1 MTAATSTPSDLT
13 KPPRSIPVPDCDTAT
28 MFAFPPNRE
37 ILGGTAY
44 CILNA
49 SGNVLIDCPA
59 WNTTTETWL
68 RDRGGVRWLVLTH
81 RGGMAKVKEIQAA
94 MGCEIVI
101 QEQEAYLLPNITVT
115 AFHRHHVL
123 TPDIE
128 ILWTSGYSPG
138 SACVYTTVQG
148 GILFTG
154 RHLIPDRT
162 GAPAPLRIAK
172 TFHWKRQLNSVQ
184 TIRDRFTADTL
195 TWICP
200 GASTGY
206 LRGATAIADAYA
218 KLDQLDLTILQE
230 AEPGL

>member
-1 MTAATSTPSDLT
+1 
-13 KPPRSIPVPDCDTAT
+13 VPDCDTAT
-28 MFAFPPNRE
+28 IFAFPPNRE

-59 WNTTTETWL
+59 WNTATETWL

-94 MGCEIVI
+94 TGCEIVI

-115 AFHRHHVL
+115 PFHTHHPI

-128 ILWTSGYSPG
+128 IFWTSGHSPG
-138 SACVYTTVQG
+138 SSCVYTTVQG

-172 TFHWKRQLNSVQ
+172 TFHWKRQLKSVQ
-184 TIRDRFTADTL
+184 TICDRFTAETL
-195 TWICP
+195 AWICP

-206 LRGATAIADAYA
+206 LRGATAIGNAYA
-218 KLDQLDLTILQE
+218 KLDQLDLTILQD